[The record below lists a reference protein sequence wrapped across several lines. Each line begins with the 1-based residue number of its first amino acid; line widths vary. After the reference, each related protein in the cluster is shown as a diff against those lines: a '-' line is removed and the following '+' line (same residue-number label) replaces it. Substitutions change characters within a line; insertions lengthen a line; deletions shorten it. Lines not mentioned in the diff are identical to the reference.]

1 MRAVGPRARSCV
13 AVAISP
19 TQPHMV
25 SVGVSPYCEL
35 ARWTMD
41 RRGVAYTEE
50 FHAPFLHRLATG
62 RHRGGGV
69 VPVLNLGERSLTD
82 ARQIVEHYETV
93 APPEL
98 RLFADD
104 PALGGEARAL
114 FDEFFDVFGVAV
126 RAWAYAYL
134 LPERRSTSKAW
145 IDGAPRLERL
155 IVPPVYPLLAAI
167 VKRSLKLGPNAVAE
181 QRAIMQRTLTSVGER
196 LADGRRY
203 LVGDSLTG
211 ADLAFVVLVAPA
223 VLPPEYIGP
232 LPTLDELPVP
242 MRREVEQIRTLPAG
256 EFALRVYREERA
268 LRPGAAAAG

>member
-1 MRAVGPRARSCV
+1 MRADRSM
-13 AVAISP
+13 AISP
-19 TQPHMV
+19 TRPHMV

-41 RRGVAYTEE
+41 RLGVAYTEE

-62 RHRGGGV
+62 RHRGGAV
-69 VPVLNLGERSLTD
+69 VPVLDLGERSLTD

-98 RLFADD
+98 RLFPPDSA
-104 PALGGEARAL
+104 ANAEARAL
-114 FDEFFDVFGVAV
+114 FDDFFDVFGVAV

-134 LPERRSTSKAW
+134 LPQRRSTSKAW

-167 VKRSLKLGPNAVAE
+167 VKRSLKLGPDAVAE

-196 LADGRRY
+196 LADGRRH
-203 LVGDSLTG
+203 LVAERLTG
-211 ADLAFVVLVAPA
+211 ADLAFAVLVAPA
-223 VLPPEYIGP
+223 VLPPEYVGP
-232 LPTLDELPVP
+232 LPALEELPAP
-242 MRREVEQIRTLPAG
+242 MRHEVEQIRKLPAG
-256 EFALRVYREERA
+256 EFALRIYREERA
-268 LRPGAAAAG
+268 LRPAGAAAADSPQSLR